1 MTLTAPRLSELTYRD
16 LVDETVARIPV
27 HNPEWT
33 NFNDSDPGIT
43 LVQLF
48 SFLTESLLYRSNRIP
63 DDNRRKFLS
72 LLGIPL
78 QPGTPA
84 RGLVTFANRGEFR
97 SVVLPGNI
105 EVRAGDVPFRTNAGL
120 DALPVEWQVFYR
132 RFAPSDPATEE
143 LYRQLYASYGDE
155 GLAANLQLYETVPLT
170 APSPLTATSG
180 VDLAADTIDS
190 SLWVAL
196 LRRPADRNLS
206 VEEIRKELAGRT
218 ISLGLLP
225 ALTDST
231 LVFAPGTPAAQRDD
245 PLALLRFEIPLGGSL
260 GANEDRQP
268 RYRRLPAVVDSDPL
282 TEPSVVQLTLP
293 DPLPGLWDDIE
304 PLEDGVGNLPPPL
317 EDTALQERL
326 ITWVRIRLALDEQ
339 RAGQGDVRMLW
350 VAPNAAKVTQR
361 TRVTAERLP
370 PGTGE
375 PDQTAT
381 LAHRPVI
388 HGSVR
393 LEVRPPKTAVREVWT
408 EIDDLLAAGPELDL
422 PDRQLPPGAAA
433 SRISAPATVFALD
446 AANGTLRFGDG
457 FHGMR
462 PPFNAELQASYDY
475 SSGRTGNVGV
485 GAITSGPSLPD
496 GLTVR
501 NDVPTWGG
509 ADAETVADGEKQ
521 IARYLQHRD
530 RLVTAEDFDII
541 TRRTPGVALG
551 RVDVLPAFHPDLSPN
566 EPGDAPGAV
575 TLMVLPKYDPLDPD
589 APSPDR
595 LFLKAICDYLDPRRL
610 VTTEIYL
617 RGPRYKD
624 IWISVTIRTEP
635 GASIVTVREAVKARL
650 MAFLSPLPQPQPEG
664 GESGGWPLRHPV
676 IRLQLLAEASRVP
689 GVMLIEDVQLAADA
703 PALVPTEQIDLV
715 GLELPRVAG
724 LSTEGIPLDELRR
737 QNVGGIVPP
746 LTPQQTQA
754 RVVAVPLIPAECR

>member
-1 MTLTAPRLSELTYRD
+1 MTLNAPRLSSLTYRD
-16 LVDETVARIPV
+16 LVDETLARIPV

-33 NFNDSDPGIT
+33 NFNDSDPGVT

-84 RGLVTFANRGEFR
+84 RGLVTFTNRGVLR
-97 SVVLPGNI
+97 SVLLPANS
-105 EVRAGDVPFRTNAGL
+105 EVRAGEVPYRTDAALDV
-120 DALPVEWQVFYR
+120 LPIEWQVYYR
-132 RFAPSDPATEE
+132 RIAPRDPATEE
-143 LYRQLYASYGDE
+143 LYRQLYASYGKE
-155 GLAANLQLYETVPLT
+155 GPGANVSLYETVPLT
-170 APSPLTATSG
+170 TPSPLTGARG
-180 VDLAADTIDS
+180 IDLAADTIDS
-190 SLWVAL
+190 SIWIAL
-196 LRRPADRNLS
+196 LRRPADRGVS
-206 VEEIRKELAGRT
+206 PDDVRKALAGKT

-225 ALTDST
+225 GLTEAALSLTPG
-231 LVFAPGTPAAQRDD
+231 APGGQRDD
-245 PLALLRFEIPLGGSL
+245 PLSLLRFEVPAGGSL
-260 GANEDRQP
+260 GSNDDRQP
-268 RYRRLPAVVDSDPL
+268 RYQRLRAATEGDPL
-282 TEPSVVQLTLP
+282 TEPSIVQLTLP
-293 DPLPGLWDDIE
+293 DPLPGMWTDVE

-326 ITWVRIRLALDEQ
+326 VTWVRIRLALDDQ
-339 RAGQGDVRMLW
+339 RAGQGDLRLLW
-350 VAPNAAKVTQR
+350 LAPNTTLVTQS

-375 PDQTAT
+375 PDQSAT

-393 LEVRPPKTAVREVWT
+393 LEVRPANAAVRDVWT
-408 EIDDLLAAGPELDL
+408 EIDDLLVAGPELEL
-422 PDRQLPPGAAA
+422 PDRQLAPGSA
-433 SRISAPATVFALD
+433 SSRVRAPSAVFALD

-462 PPFNAELQASYDY
+462 PPFNAQLQATYDY
-475 SSGRTGNVGV
+475 SSGRAGNVGA

-496 GLTVR
+496 GLTVG
-501 NDVPTWGG
+501 NEVPTWGG
-509 ADAETVADGEKQ
+509 ADAETVAEGERQ

-530 RLVTAEDFDII
+530 RLVTVEDFDTI
-541 TRRTPGVALG
+541 TRRTPGISLG

-566 EPGDAPGAV
+566 EPGDAPGAT
-575 TLMVLPKYDPLDPD
+575 TLMVLPRHDPLHPE

-624 IWISVTIRTEP
+624 IWISVAIRPQP
-635 GASIVTVREAVKARL
+635 GASIAAVREAVKARISE
-650 MAFLSPLPQPQPEG
+650 FLSPLPVPLSEG
-664 GESGGWPLRHPV
+664 VASGGWPLRNPV

-703 PALVPTEQIDLV
+703 PTLAPTEQVELV
-715 GLELPRVAG
+715 GLELPRIVG
-724 LSTEGIPLDELRR
+724 LSTEGTPLDELRR
-737 QNVGGIVPP
+737 QTVGGIVPP
-746 LTPQQTQA
+746 LTEIQEQA
-754 RVVAVPLIPAECR
+754 LAVPLIPTECQ